1 MKFVKGM
8 VIFAIGAFIG
18 SGFGTVK
25 TTMSYCRILSRA
37 SNNDKNSFDLLAK
50 SMDLGNRLEERK
62 NGTN

>member
-8 VIFAIGAFIG
+8 VIFATGAFVGAGIEL
-18 SGFGTVK
+18 VRV
-25 TTMSYCRILSRA
+25 TMSYCRLLSRA
-37 SNNDKNSFDLLAK
+37 ANNDKNSFDLLAK